1 MQDHSSESQRVVI
14 IPPRKSNLWRRLCS
28 TVAITVS
35 LAVSAPVLAET
46 RDRVALVIGNSE
58 YTDLPPLINPYND
71 AKGMAAALWEA
82 GFETIEVLDADR
94 QEMIAAIA
102 TFAKRIE
109 EGTDAVF
116 FYAGHGVQNGGK
128 NFLLP
133 VSTQVADVNDLS
145 KHGVDANE
153 VVSLMASSEARINVV
168 ILDACRD
175 NPFLDAEPGLA
186 QEIAQI
192 DPDLIQSSP
201 GTDVVVRSSAGLAPI
216 STGRAE
222 TVVGYATA
230 PGEVALDGENGNSP
244 YTWALLQHLDTPGLE
259 IGTLFRRVRA
269 EVRKITSG
277 QQIPW
282 LASTLESDFYF
293 RPVTFDAASTL
304 DEALGYRDDDTRKL
318 GLAPPSQL
326 VEQAFWRV
334 VSTSGSQ
341 ADIEAYLARYPNGL
355 FVAEA
360 KELIEAFKSGGGSR
374 DDLEVVMDGEGAQI
388 AYLGVGPV
396 PLALPDDLEL
406 PQEMLGMR
414 VAAVPSS
421 GMFFRRDQT
430 RVMPEHLLATVDLDG
445 LNFLPRV
452 GTKNTGVKEALTLQP
467 LATTRSLADPWDH
480 WVRTEIHP
488 CDLLAG
494 FRHAPDR
501 VWDGVQ
507 QAILNLDPEP
517 AISAC
522 SLAVE
527 AFPDVVRFKALLSR
541 THRAAGNWEEAERW
555 ALAAA
560 EEGYAPGMSQLGTI
574 YMRGHLGTPDYE
586 TARKYHDAAY
596 ELGNPAAALRIGE
609 MYENGMGQEADP
621 AIAAEW
627 YRKSI
632 ELGNAYAATRLARLY
647 EDGRGVPR
655 DIDKAIEYY
664 QTAADGG
671 ELTAQLRLARRLME
685 DPDTRDQAL
694 ELLQAAAGTGM
705 PEGQKALAQFYAS
718 ESAEVTDL
726 QQAVY
731 WFDKAIDNGERWAP
745 LYLGEL
751 YLEHAELGV
760 APAEAVGLISM
771 SLDRGNASAART
783 LAKLYASDT
792 LGAPDQARALRYHQI
807 AAEAGDPWSMRDLA
821 RGLLRGEGIEADP
834 HAGIMWMSES
844 ADAGNPWAQRDI
856 GTSYVRGQVV
866 ERDVERGIE
875 FLARAM
881 TSGDEGAIKS
891 ANDRMEKFTT
901 PEERVWV
908 TQIWLA
914 KLGYDVGEAD
924 GMAGPK
930 TEAALAE
937 LSRSLNVPGLPATG
951 SPALLSRLSVL
962 LHAPAFVPSAP
973 ALEGEVDL

>member
-1 MQDHSSESQRVVI
+1 MQDHSAEYQRVVI
-14 IPPRKSNLWRRLCS
+14 IPPPKPKALRRLCS
-28 TVAITVS
+28 GIAIAVA
-35 LAVSAPVLAET
+35 LAFAAPALAET

-58 YTDLPPLINPYND
+58 YTGLPPLVNPYND

-102 TFAKRIE
+102 TFAKRIG

-116 FYAGHGVQNGGK
+116 FYAGHGVQNSGK
-128 NFLLP
+128 NYLLP
-133 VSTQVADVNDLS
+133 VSTQVEDVNDLD

-153 VVSLMASSEARINVV
+153 VVSLMASSDARINVV

-175 NPFLDAEPGLA
+175 NPFVDAEPGLA

-192 DPDLIQSSP
+192 DPELIKSGP
-201 GTDVVVRSSAGLAPI
+201 GTDVIVRSSAGLAPI
-216 STGRAE
+216 ATGRAE

-230 PGEVALDGENGNSP
+230 PGEVALDGDNGHSP

-259 IGTLFRRVRA
+259 IGALFRRVRA
-269 EVRKITSG
+269 EVRKLTSG

-282 LASTLESDFYF
+282 LASTLESEFYF
-293 RPVTFDAASTL
+293 RPVSLDAAATL
-304 DEALGYRDDDTRKL
+304 SEALGYRDDDTRKL

-334 VSTSGSQ
+334 VSSSGRQ
-341 ADIEAYLARYPNGL
+341 ADAEAYLARYPNGL
-355 FVAEA
+355 FVEDA
-360 KELIEAFKSGGGSR
+360 KALIEAYQSGRGGR
-374 DDLEVVMDGEGAQI
+374 DRGSLVFDSDGAQI

-396 PLALPDDLEL
+396 PLALPEDFAL
-406 PQEMLGMR
+406 PADILGMR
-414 VAAVPSS
+414 VAMVPSS

-430 RVMPEHLLATVDLDG
+430 RVMPEHLLATIDLDG
-445 LNFLPRV
+445 LSFLPRV

-467 LATTRSLADPWDH
+467 LATTRGGLDTWSH
-480 WVRTEIHP
+480 WVRSEIHP

-522 SLAVE
+522 TLAVE

-541 THRAAGNWEEAERW
+541 AHRAAGNVPEAERW
-555 ALAAA
+555 ARLAAD
-560 EEGYAPGMSQLGTI
+560 EGYAPGISQLGTI
-574 YMRGHLGTPDYE
+574 YMRGDLGRPDFE
-586 TARKYHDAAY
+586 TARQLLDTAY

-609 MYENGMGQEADP
+609 MYEAGMGQPADP
-621 AIAAEW
+621 QLAAEW
-627 YRKSI
+627 YRRSV

-655 DIDKAIEYY
+655 DIDRAIDYY
-664 QTAADGG
+664 RIAADGG
-671 ELTAQLRLARRLME
+671 ELTAQLRLARRFME
-685 DPDTRDQAL
+685 DGKRADAL

-705 PEGQKALAQFYAS
+705 PEGQKALAQYYADGADT
-718 ESAEVTDL
+718 AEL

-731 WFDKAIDNGERWAP
+731 WFDKAVENGERWAP

-760 APAEAVGLISM
+760 APTEAVGLISLA
-771 SLDRGNASAART
+771 LDRGNPSAART
-783 LAKLYASDT
+783 LAKLYASDR
-792 LGAPDQARALRYHQI
+792 LGPPDTARAMRYHQI
-807 AAEAGDPWSMRDLA
+807 AAEAGDIWSMRDLA
-821 RGLLRGEGIEADP
+821 RGLLNGDGVAADP
-834 HAGIMWMSES
+834 VAGIYWMTE
-844 ADAGNPWAQRDI
+844 AAEAGNPWAQRDI
-856 GTSYVRGQVV
+856 GTSLVKGDGV
-866 ERDVERGIE
+866 ERDVEKGIDY
-875 FLARAM
+875 LARAM
-881 TSGDEGAIKS
+881 TSDDQAAIDS
-891 ANDRMEKFTT
+891 ANGRLDNLTN
-901 PEERVWV
+901 PAERIWV
-908 TQIWLA
+908 TQRWLA

-924 GMAGPK
+924 GVAGPK

-937 LSRSLNVPGLPATG
+937 LARSLGVPGLPATG
-951 SPALLSRLSVL
+951 TPALLSRLSIL
-962 LHAPAFVPSAP
+962 LHAPVLAPSTPSA
-973 ALEGEVDL
+973 EDEIDL